1 MLAGNTI
8 ITTDTGLKE
17 IKRREKI
24 KAIDEFV
31 DRLDK
36 HMQENWVSNLEYG
49 ITWDDIE
56 LIAEQI
62 KQDFYMVR

>member
-56 LIAEQI
+56 LIVEQI
-62 KQDFYMVR
+62 KQDF

>member
-24 KAIDEFV
+24 KAIDEFI

-62 KQDFYMVR
+62 KQDFYSLC

>member
-17 IKRREKI
+17 IKRRARV
-24 KAIDEFV
+24 KAIDEFMN
-31 DRLDK
+31 RLEK
-36 HMQENWVSNLEYG
+36 HTQENWVDNLEYG

-56 LIAEQI
+56 LIAKQI
-62 KQDFYMVR
+62 KEDV